1 MTSSTGKPQY
11 IARRALTLLLAV
23 VIILSAFGGCN
34 RKDPA
39 DDVTLTWPEG
49 MSPSQSESP
58 GEDDPDEPDKGF
70 VPHSAPQSFATQIA
84 EFKSKNADAVG
95 WLYLPDT
102 TINEVVVQD
111 ETGNEKYHRADAT
124 GKYDFNGCLYA
135 DYESRIAG
143 NADQISPNI
152 VIYGHSMTDTPES
165 AKDERSEEHTSELQS
180 QR

>member
-70 VPHSAPQSFATQIA
+70 VPHSAI
-84 EFKSKNADAVG
+84 
-95 WLYLPDT
+95 
-102 TINEVVVQD
+102 
-111 ETGNEKYHRADAT
+111 
-124 GKYDFNGCLYA
+124 
-135 DYESRIAG
+135 
-143 NADQISPNI
+143 
-152 VIYGHSMTDTPES
+152 
-165 AKDERSEEHTSELQS
+165 
-180 QR
+180 